1 MGRNKNVISQI
12 GWSNYKLHFINF
24 KKFTCTIQFQIQL
37 GFRQLGLKM
46 HVSFQLV
53 GQFKIIFP
61 HFTGLQQ
68 GWVGGPW
75 TEYFQNCDTDF
86 ISFIKRVS
94 WGFRFQD
101 TCVVKVE
108 KLWLLCLAVE
118 GENCLDLV
126 ILSLYQFLQ
135 LGSGSRSNCPPPLSG
150 EDDAANVHRK
160 NLRRFS
166 PNNAGLK

>member
-1 MGRNKNVISQI
+1 MHNPVSNSTRISTT
-12 GWSNYKLHFINF
+12 GL
-24 KKFTCTIQFQIQL
+24 
-37 GFRQLGLKM
+37 LGLKM

-108 KLWLLCLAVE
+108 KLSLMFGRGGRELFRLGNPLIISVPPTWMGLSSSST
-118 GENCLDLV
+118 LD
-126 ILSLYQFLQ
+126 
-135 LGSGSRSNCPPPLSG
+135 SN
-150 EDDAANVHRK
+150 
-160 NLRRFS
+160 
-166 PNNAGLK
+166 

>member
-1 MGRNKNVISQI
+1 MHNPVSNSTRISTT
-12 GWSNYKLHFINF
+12 GL
-24 KKFTCTIQFQIQL
+24 
-37 GFRQLGLKM
+37 LGLKM

-150 EDDAANVHRK
+150 EDDAATVCKCSSEKLETVFTKQCWFEIEGGGNGHSY
-160 NLRRFS
+160 LF
-166 PNNAGLK
+166 